1 MDTNNTLIFVIRMI
15 LQTCGYFHIKL
26 CLILGSNWVTSL
38 FETFGYLWV
47 EPRFIILHYF
57 YKQNNLINMT
67 YFDLCSNFNFAKL
80 NNFFFLFSNIVAV
93 SICSSANKCT
103 NTIYYINI
111 LLHHSM
117 LRRVSTSVRHRQG
130 ASLILAKITCVT
142 SDVIDY

>member
-1 MDTNNTLIFVIRMI
+1 
-15 LQTCGYFHIKL
+15 
-26 CLILGSNWVTSL
+26 
-38 FETFGYLWV
+38 
-47 EPRFIILHYF
+47 
-57 YKQNNLINMT
+57 MT

-80 NNFFFLFSNIVAV
+80 NNFFLFSNIVAV
-93 SICSSANKCT
+93 SVCSSANKCT

-117 LRRVSTSVRHRQG
+117 LRRVSTSVRHHQG